1 MVYLR
6 ATATT
11 LATILVLG
19 LSVCVAADSPKGKP
33 NILLIVA
40 DDLGYSDLGCF
51 GGEIRTP
58 HLDALAKRGVRAT
71 NFCVAPTCSP
81 SRAMLLTGTDNHIA
95 GLGTMAEWLGPTQKG
110 MPGYEGH
117 LNARVTTCAALL
129 STRAGY
135 STFMAGKWHLGED
148 QKAWPAS
155 KGFARDL
162 TMIDG
167 GGSHWED
174 MKTLSPKQPKVN
186 YSRNGQRLNT
196 LPPGYFSSTN
206 FTDFAIQCI
215 DEARTQEKPFFA
227 YVAFQAPHGPLA
239 APDAWIDKYRGAYDQ
254 GYDVIGTE
262 RLTRQQTLGIVA
274 KETERAPRSPGVP
287 AWDELTKEDKQ
298 RSARKME
305 IYAAMVE
312 HMDDQIGRLFDHLK
326 RSGQYDNTLIIFMSD
341 NGANG
346 EDHAE
351 LLLQHAP
358 QVRPWFEKTYD
369 NRFENWGRRGS
380 FIDYGPA
387 WGQVSNVP
395 FRLFK
400 GFVAEGGIRAPLIVS
415 GPGVKHAGTIN
426 HSALHIMDITAT
438 LLELA
443 GVEHPAKKQGSE
455 LAPPQ
460 GKSMWPLLAGRE
472 QAIRMDLDWL
482 GWELFGNRAIRQ
494 SDWKLLYLLKGA
506 GGTGT
511 WQLFNL
517 KDDPAEMH
525 DLSPQHPER
534 HAAMLKLWD
543 EYLRANGVIVSDA
556 GPFAKREP

>member
-1 MVYLR
+1 MLYLAR
-6 ATATT
+6 LATT

-19 LSVCVAADSPKGKP
+19 LSVCVAADGPKGKP

-58 HLDALAKRGVRAT
+58 HLDALAKRGIRAT

-95 GLGTMAEWLGPTQKG
+95 GLGNMAEWLGPTQKG

-117 LNARVTTCAALL
+117 LNARVTTCATLL
-129 STRAGY
+129 STRGRVLYVHGWEVASGGR
-135 STFMAGKWHLGED
+135 SESMAGVERVCPRPHDDRWRGKPLGGHEVLESEATQGELLSERGED
-148 QKAWPAS
+148 SMRFRRGTFHRRTSRTSRFSASTKPAPRKAVLCLR
-155 KGFARDL
+155 G
-162 TMIDG
+162 
-167 GGSHWED
+167 
-174 MKTLSPKQPKVN
+174 V
-186 YSRNGQRLNT
+186 
-196 LPPGYFSSTN
+196 PG
-206 FTDFAIQCI
+206 
-215 DEARTQEKPFFA
+215 
-227 YVAFQAPHGPLA
+227 PHGPLA
-239 APDAWIDKYRGAYDQ
+239 APDAWIDKYRGAYDK

-262 RLTRQQTLGIVA
+262 RLTRQKTLGIVA
-274 KETERAPRSPGVP
+274 KETAARPRSPGVP
-287 AWDELTKEDKQ
+287 AWDKLTKEDKQ

-326 RSGQYDNTLIIFMSD
+326 KSGQYDNTLIIFMSD

-400 GFVAEGGIRAPLIVS
+400 GYVAEGGIRAPLIVS
-415 GPGVKHAGTIN
+415 GPGVKHAGAIN

-472 QAIRMDLDWL
+472 TGDPHGSGLARLGIVRQPGHPAI
-482 GWELFGNRAIRQ
+482 
-494 SDWKLLYLLKGA
+494 
-506 GGTGT
+506 
-511 WQLFNL
+511 
-517 KDDPAEMH
+517 
-525 DLSPQHPER
+525 
-534 HAAMLKLWD
+534 
-543 EYLRANGVIVSDA
+543 
-556 GPFAKREP
+556 